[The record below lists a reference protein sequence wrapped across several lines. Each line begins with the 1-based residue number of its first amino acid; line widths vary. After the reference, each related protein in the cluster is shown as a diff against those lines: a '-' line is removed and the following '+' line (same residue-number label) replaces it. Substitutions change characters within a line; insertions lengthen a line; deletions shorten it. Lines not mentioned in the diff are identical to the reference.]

1 MSSFEFFMGLYGLL
15 LGLAVAEILSG
26 FGNILRLRER
36 PRWGTLTPL
45 SGLTVFLMIVTAF
58 IDAWHNLQHVSIT
71 LRGLAVPVAIAISYF
86 FAALMLVP
94 RDTQEWPDL
103 DAYFLARRKLVF
115 APLIV
120 PVVLT
125 IAFLEAPKWP
135 SEGGPGLTYILVNIL
150 LLGLPAV
157 PLVTARPRIIKIALI
172 LFLLIVSEIYFTEML
187 IRDQVNW
194 LLGHPSPPHAPAPA
208 AASVS

>member
-1 MSSFEFFMGLYGLL
+1 MAFYGLL

-26 FGNILRLRER
+26 FGNILRQRER

-45 SGLTVFLMIVTAF
+45 AGLAIFARIVTAF
-58 IDAWHNLQHVSIT
+58 IDAWHSLRDVSIT
-71 LRGLAVPVAIAISYF
+71 LRGLAVPVVIAMNYF

-103 DAYFLARRKLVF
+103 DAYFMARRKLIV

-125 IAFLEAPKWP
+125 IAFFEAPVWLRQ
-135 SEGGPGLTYILVNIL
+135 GGPGLAYILVNGL

-157 PLVTARPRIIKIALI
+157 ALLTARPPIIRIALI
-172 LFLLIVSEIYFTEML
+172 LFLAIIIEIYFTEMR
-187 IRDQVNW
+187 IADQVN
-194 LLGHPSPPHAPAPA
+194 LLFGQPPSH
-208 AASVS
+208 ASVS